1 MRGQRILHPEL
12 ARVIATMGHQ
22 DILLVTDAGFP
33 IPRDA
38 WRIDLGFYE
47 GLPDVLDILRVLR
60 QEIFVEEV
68 HFAGEVETHN
78 PHLYSALQEI
88 FTGSGAVFQATTHER
103 LIAETAPRAK
113 AVVRSGSFNP
123 WANIALVCSTDPFA
137 WFTEESGATILPA
150 YVERRRRIEEGTV
163 PSLEVVSR

>member
-1 MRGQRILHPEL
+1 MRGERILHPEL
-12 ARVIATMGHQ
+12 ARALATMGHQ

-47 GLPDVLDILRVLR
+47 GLPDILDVLRVLR
-60 QEIFVEEV
+60 REIFVEEV
-68 HFAGEVETHN
+68 HFAAEVQTHN
-78 PHLYSALQEI
+78 PRLYGALQEI
-88 FTGSGAVFQATTHER
+88 FTGSGADFRTTTHER

-113 AVVRSGSFNP
+113 AIVRSGSFNP

-137 WFTEESGATILPA
+137 WFTEESDTTILPA
-150 YVERRRRIEEGTV
+150 YVERRRRIKEGEV
-163 PSLEVVSR
+163 PTI